1 MARGVKVELPAAPTL
16 RTRARAPV
24 TNETAAST
32 TTCPDVEMTEAHEPE
47 SRVAQNPTG
56 DKHPGA
62 TDNLPDTVESDSDA
76 GLELL
81 GQGMKAFVTLVQD
94 LRQLGVEELVLPL
107 PKICVLG
114 DQSTGKSSLI
124 EGISGIKVPRSAGTC
139 TRCPLEINLSTTEP
153 NCPWK
158 CRIYL
163 QRRYFYEGAPVMPSY
178 NKHVRAQG
186 ATRARPLGPW
196 QAQNTESDIF
206 FKTDNKADIPRALHL
221 AQLATLNPGMDPAK
235 FHPGKSNPDERI
247 QVKFSPNVIRLDI
260 TAPDVP
266 NLSFYDLP
274 GVINQAEVPEEGYLV
289 ELVANLAKTY
299 INTDNCLNLL
309 VLPMTDDP
317 ANSTA
322 SKLVHTLGAQN
333 RTIGV
338 LTKPDRVQSGESM
351 SQWIDILNEK
361 KFRLGNGY
369 YVVKNNPDPTV
380 SHTVARQEEDDFFS
394 QSEPW
399 AKSLCVHQNHFGTMK
414 LQRTLSKLL
423 TEQIRE
429 SLPQITERVRTK
441 TAEIIARLRELPEA
455 PKGNLSYKIL
465 EKILSFEHEV
475 RNHLDG
481 GSSHYPFQKE
491 FYAAVVRFR
500 DTIAFSYPR
509 LSLSDLL
516 AASQFSAQLPF
527 RPSAT
532 PSPSVRNPQ
541 AINLDSDEDDVTDIQ
556 SSTPSKR
563 KQPVA
568 KNLQTSPTKRARLQ
582 DIPKFISSQSDSSHV
597 TSVDR
602 TAPHAKRFNLTEIRN
617 ILQDAHVGLPNQIDP
632 RATKR
637 MIEESL
643 SLWDGPLEELLAF
656 TKDACLTL
664 ILDRASSI
672 FAKWHGTQIFELLQ
686 NSCEQ
691 FFEESFVKQKASAK
705 RFLFKERYRPLTVHE
720 DVMRASSEKAFETLE
735 SVCRNEQAK
744 AYLIKKNAWDED
756 LDTRI
761 KDKKLKEVTDTVLG
775 PNPYILELRALSDT
789 RGYYECA
796 ASRLVDN
803 IYQDIHTELFAT
815 CRDGLGAALKQR
827 IGLEE
832 RNAEQRCAILLAVD
846 PASERMRVELT
857 KQKENLEKASEW
869 LESQ

>member
-1 MARGVKVELPAAPTL
+1 MARGVKVELPAATA
-16 RTRARAPV
+16 RTRARPPA
-24 TNETAAST
+24 TNEIAGST
-32 TTCPDVEMTEAHEPE
+32 TACQDVEMREAHEPE
-47 SRVAQNPTG
+47 PRVDKNPTG
-56 DKHPGA
+56 DKQPGP
-62 TDNLPDTVESDSDA
+62 TDGLPDTVDSDSDA

-139 TRCPLEINLSTTEP
+139 TRCPLEINLSTGETG
-153 NCPWK
+153 CPWR
-158 CRIYL
+158 CDIYL
-163 QRRYFYEGAPVMPSY
+163 LKHYFYDGAPVLPSS
-178 NKHVRAQG
+178 NKHVKAQG

-196 QAQNTESDIF
+196 QAQITDSSFF
-206 FKTDNKADIPRALHL
+206 FKTNNKADVPRALHC

-235 FHPGKSNPDERI
+235 FQPGKSNPDERI

-260 TAPDVP
+260 TAADVP
-266 NLSFYDLP
+266 NLSFHDLP
-274 GVINQAEVPEEGYLV
+274 GVINQAEVAEEGYLV
-289 ELVANLAKTY
+289 ELVANLAKQY

-309 VLPMTDDP
+309 AMPMTDDP

-351 SQWIDILNEK
+351 SQWIDILNER
-361 KFRLGNGY
+361 KFKLGHGY
-369 YVVKNNPDPTV
+369 YVIKNNPDPTV
-380 SHTVARQEEDDFFS
+380 NHAIARQEEEEFFS

-399 AKSLCVHQNHFGTMK
+399 AKSLCAHQNRFGTLK

-441 TAEIIARLRELPEA
+441 TTEIIARLKELPEA

-465 EKILSFEHEV
+465 EKILSFEQEV
-475 RNHLDG
+475 KNHLDG
-481 GSSHYPFQKE
+481 GSSRYPFQKDW
-491 FYAAVVRFR
+491 YVALVRFR

-516 AASQFSAQLPF
+516 AAGQSSAQLPF

-532 PSPSVRNPQ
+532 PSPSVQHPQ
-541 AINLDSDEDDVTDIQ
+541 AIDLDSDEDDVTATHV
-556 SSTPSKR
+556 STPSSKR
-563 KQPVA
+563 KQPIA
-568 KNLQTSPTKRARLQ
+568 KTLQTSPTKRVRLQ
-582 DIPKFISSQSDSSHV
+582 EIPKFKSSQSDSSH
-597 TSVDR
+597 TTNVDP

-617 ILQDAHVGLPNQIDP
+617 ILQDAQIGLPNQIDP

-643 SLWDGPLEELLAF
+643 SLWDGPLDELLGF
-656 TKDACLTL
+656 TREACLTL
-664 ILDRASSI
+664 ILDRASSV
-672 FAKWHGTQIFELLQ
+672 FAQWHGTQFFELLQ
-686 NSCEQ
+686 HSCQQ
-691 FFEESFVKQKASAK
+691 FFKETFAKQTASAK
-705 RFLFKERYRPLTVHE
+705 RFLSKERYKPLTVHE
-720 DVMRASSEKAFETLE
+720 DAMRASSEKAFVTLE
-735 SVCRNEQAK
+735 TVCRNEQAK

-756 LDTRI
+756 LDARI

-803 IYQDIHTELFAT
+803 VYQDIHTELFAA

-832 RNAEQRCAILLAVD
+832 SDGKLDVW
-846 PASERMRVELT
+846 SF
-857 KQKENLEKASEW
+857 
-869 LESQ
+869 